1 MAVNNTDTKRASKK
15 LPDGTEKGWMSE
27 ITSVITDSSDK
38 LRGNRLDRLILE
50 EAGSSKNLTD
60 L

>member
-1 MAVNNTDTKRASKK
+1 MAVNNSDTKRASTK
-15 LPDGTEKGWMSE
+15 LTDGTERGWMSE